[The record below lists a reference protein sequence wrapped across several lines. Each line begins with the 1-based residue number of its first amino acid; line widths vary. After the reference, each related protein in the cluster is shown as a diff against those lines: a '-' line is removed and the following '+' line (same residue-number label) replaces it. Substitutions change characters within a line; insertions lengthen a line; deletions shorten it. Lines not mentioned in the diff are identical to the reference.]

1 MALEQRKKKTRVS
14 KKLQLSATYI
24 FMKTKLKKRRVYK
37 CVYFLNT
44 TFLLCKLQNKN
55 YNNHKLN
62 RDTGHTRVS
71 AYFAYNNSNV
81 YHVAFIHFLN
91 ITFLLRISFT

>member
-24 FMKTKLKKRRVYK
+24 FMKTKLMKRRVYK

-44 TFLLCKLQNKN
+44 TFLLCKLQNNKN
-55 YNNHKLN
+55 YTFFKYNF
-62 RDTGHTRVS
+62 
-71 AYFAYNNSNV
+71 FAPYI
-81 YHVAFIHFLN
+81 IHLIFV
-91 ITFLLRISFT
+91 LLKEMSLCI